1 MRNLSVFIRLLYQF
15 NQRIEWQKVN
25 NLIKND
31 ISCRIAYATHLY
43 PRPKGRGFTFDVIKK
58 AQMAPFYWTYLF
70 TVLTICMISNSA
82 KLFTL
87 KQLSHFKVKIFDF
100 TVTKKCYADACTELE
115 DVARLQPLQHGMSKK
130 ACAEIH
136 LKYNAGQTSIE
147 ETDMPQYKAPLRDMQ
162 FVLHELLNAED
173 HYAKLPAFQENVSRE
188 LVDQYLEAAADFC
201 ENELSP
207 LNQVGDREGCTWNDG
222 VVTTPTGF
230 KEAYQKY
237 IELGFP
243 SLSAEEQYGGQ
254 GLPVSL
260 GNVISEMVGTA
271 NWAWGMYP
279 GLSHGAV
286 RTLEHHGSDEQKA
299 TYLPKLVS
307 GEWTGTMCLTE
318 SHAGSD
324 LGIIRTKA
332 EPQADGSYAISGEKI
347 FISAGEHDMAENIV
361 HIVLAR
367 LPGAPK
373 GTKGISLF
381 IVPKFNLNAD
391 GSLGE
396 RNGVRCGS
404 IEHKMGIHGNATCVI
419 NFDNAKGFLIGP
431 ENRGLNCMFTFM
443 NTARIGTAIQGLSAS
458 EGSFQGALAYAKDRL
473 AMRSLS
479 GPKAPEKEADP
490 IIVHPAVRNMLLTQ
504 KAFAEGGRA
513 LVYLLSL
520 HADIV
525 EQGATEEERKFSDN
539 ILSLLTPIAKAF
551 LTETGSESAKHGVQV
566 FGGHGFI
573 SEHGMEQIVRDTR
586 ISCLYEGTTEI
597 QAIDLLG
604 RKVLGT
610 QGAMLKDFTKI
621 IHKFAEANKDNA
633 AMQEFVE
640 PLAALNKEWGD
651 LTMQIGMRAMQNP
664 EEVGAAAVDYMYFSG
679 YVTLAYLWARM
690 ALVAQEALA
699 AGTTDVDFYNAKVT
713 TARFYFKKILPR
725 VRSHVDVIAT
735 GVEPLFALDAEHF
748 AF

>member
-1 MRNLSVFIRLLYQF
+1 MRL
-15 NQRIEWQKVN
+15 
-25 NLIKND
+25 
-31 ISCRIAYATHLY
+31 
-43 PRPKGRGFTFDVIKK
+43 
-58 AQMAPFYWTYLF
+58 FYWTYLF
-70 TVLTICMISNSA
+70 TVLTICIISNSA

-115 DVARLQPLQHGMSKK
+115 DVARLQPLQHGMSNK

-162 FVLHELLNAED
+162 FVLHELLNAEE

-699 AGTTDVDFYNAKVT
+699 AGTTDVDFYNAKVA

>member
-1 MRNLSVFIRLLYQF
+1 
-15 NQRIEWQKVN
+15 
-25 NLIKND
+25 
-31 ISCRIAYATHLY
+31 
-43 PRPKGRGFTFDVIKK
+43 
-58 AQMAPFYWTYLF
+58 
-70 TVLTICMISNSA
+70 
-82 KLFTL
+82 
-87 KQLSHFKVKIFDF
+87 
-100 TVTKKCYADACTELE
+100 
-115 DVARLQPLQHGMSKK
+115 
-130 ACAEIH
+130 
-136 LKYNAGQTSIE
+136 
-147 ETDMPQYKAPLRDMQ
+147 MPQYKAPLRDMQ
-162 FVLHELLNAED
+162 FVLHELLNAEE
-173 HYAKLPAFQENVSRE
+173 HYSKLPAFKDNVSRE

-207 LNQVGDREGCTWNDG
+207 LNQIGDREGCKWNDG

-243 SLSAEEQYGGQ
+243 SLAVAEEHGGQ
-254 GLPVSL
+254 GLPGSL
-260 GNVISEMVGTA
+260 ATSISEMVGAA

-286 RTLEHHGSDEQKA
+286 RTIEHHGSADQKA

-318 SHAGSD
+318 SQAGSD

-332 EPQADGSYAISGEKI
+332 EPNADGSYAISGEKI
-347 FISAGEHDMAENIV
+347 FISAGEHDMADNIV

-381 IVPKFNLNAD
+381 IVPKFNVNAD
-391 GSLGE
+391 GSIAD
-396 RNGVRCGS
+396 RNAVRCGS

-419 NFDNAKGFLIGP
+419 NFDQAKGFLIGP
-431 ENRGLNCMFTFM
+431 ENRGLHAMFTFM
-443 NTARIGTAIQGLSAS
+443 NTARIGTAVQGLTAS
-458 EGSFQGALAYAKDRL
+458 ESSFQGALVYAKERL

-513 LVYLLSL
+513 LVYFLSQY
-520 HADIV
+520 ADTV
-525 EQGATEEERKFSDN
+525 EYGETEDERKYADS

-551 LTETGSESAKHGVQV
+551 LTETGYEAANKGVQV

-597 QAIDLLG
+597 QALDLLG
-604 RKVLGT
+604 RKVLQT
-610 QGAMLKDFTKI
+610 QGAMLRDFTKI
-621 IHKFAEANKDNA
+621 IFKFTEANKDNA
-633 AMQEFVE
+633 DLKELVE

-651 LTMQIGMRAMQNP
+651 LTMQIGMKAMQNP
-664 EEVGAAAVDYMYFSG
+664 DEVGGAAVDYLYFSG
-679 YVTLAYLWARM
+679 YVTLAYFWARM
-690 ALVAQEALA
+690 ALVAQQKLA
-699 AGTTDVDFYNAKVT
+699 EGSTETGFYNAKLK
-713 TARFYFKKILPR
+713 TAQFYFKKVLPR
-725 VRSHVDVIAT
+725 VRGHVEVIA
-735 GVEPLFALDAEHF
+735 GGLEPLMSLDAEDF